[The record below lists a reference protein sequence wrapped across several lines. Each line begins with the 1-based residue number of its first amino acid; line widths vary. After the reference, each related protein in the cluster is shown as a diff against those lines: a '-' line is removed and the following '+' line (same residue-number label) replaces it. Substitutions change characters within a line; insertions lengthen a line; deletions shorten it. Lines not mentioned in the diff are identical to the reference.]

1 MSHSVMDLGTP
12 DAKDKLFFSVYILQN
27 YDQQPCHTLH
37 TWLFSKRDTPILYFC
52 LIHLSTN
59 K

>member
-1 MSHSVMDLGTP
+1 MDLGTP